1 MFVQILYPFNCW
13 FLYILDTSP
22 YQIYCLQFSFS
33 FSVELSFQFLIVSFQ
48 ELKLLN
54 FDEAQFFCFL
64 LLIMFLV
71 SYLRN
76 YCLIQCHEAIFL
88 CFLLRFVVLG
98 LMFRSIVHFEL
109 SLCMVWGTYRFNYI
123 HLYYTWISSFPST
136 ICWKDYSFFLLLNCV
151 GILVKNQLTINWS

>member
-1 MFVQILYPFNCW
+1 M
-13 FLYILDTSP
+13 
-22 YQIYCLQFSFS
+22 
-33 FSVELSFQFLIVSFQ
+33 ELSFQFLIVSFQ

-64 LLIMFLV
+64 LLVMFLV

-76 YCLIQCHEAIFL
+76 YCLIQCREAIFL

-109 SLCMVWGTYRFNYI
+109 SLCMYGIHTGSTTFIYI
-123 HLYYTWISSFPST
+123 IHGYQVFLALFVEKT
-136 ICWKDYSFFLLLNCV
+136 ILSP
-151 GILVKNQLTINWS
+151 VKLSWHSC